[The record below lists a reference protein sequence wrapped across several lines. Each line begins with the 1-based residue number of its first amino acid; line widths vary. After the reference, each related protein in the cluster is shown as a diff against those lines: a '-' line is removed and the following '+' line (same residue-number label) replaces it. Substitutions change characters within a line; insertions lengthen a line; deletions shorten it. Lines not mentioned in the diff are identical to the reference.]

1 MGTAMVAM
9 RGHPTA
15 TVGRNRRPSSFGSM
29 KGRST
34 MSRCERGF
42 RWVRRCLTRY
52 LRRASRYARVPARM
66 RWYVDS
72 TLTPRSEPYL
82 SRRPAPSRILTT
94 TTSLGTTTR
103 MEETT
108 DYTIRNTTKLL
119 AEALRDMP
127 PAAKYMADRHT
138 VYGTDGDFIEVGYKP
153 LVQRAA
159 EILRKRNG
167 WTRADAVEMAFD
179 SLLYG
184 GNDRRW
190 ERVGE
195 VALIKAEGLARAYC
209 KRREDG

>member
-1 MGTAMVAM
+1 M
-9 RGHPTA
+9 HI
-15 TVGRNRRPSSFGSM
+15 
-29 KGRST
+29 
-34 MSRCERGF
+34 CERGF
-42 RWVRRCLTRY
+42 RWVRRFLTRY
-52 LRRASRYARVPARM
+52 QRQDSRFGRVLDRM
-66 RWYVDS
+66 PLFVDS
-72 TLTPRSEPYL
+72 TSIPMSEKSL
-82 SRRPAPSRILTT
+82 SIRPEPSRILTT
-94 TTSLGTTTR
+94 TTSIGTTTR

-179 SLLYG
+179 S
-184 GNDRRW
+184 
-190 ERVGE
+190 
-195 VALIKAEGLARAYC
+195 
-209 KRREDG
+209 